1 MTKKNTS
8 SESTK
13 KNHGKVSDSRAEKRA
28 INISTNK
35 GTLYIVATP
44 IGNLGDITQRALETL
59 KKVDKV
65 CAEDTRNT
73 RKLLTHFGI
82 QAELQA
88 LHDHNEKNRIEQ
100 IKVWLEAG
108 ENIALVS
115 DAGTPLISDPG
126 YHLVNELGASGF
138 AIEPIPGVSA
148 IITALSI
155 AGLPTD
161 RFTFEGF
168 LPAKSVSRNKALQ
181 ANAKETRTQVYYESS
196 HRIAIT
202 IKAMLDSYG
211 TERKVVLAREL
222 TKLYEQVFRG
232 NLSEL
237 NDWIN
242 SDPMHQKGEFVLIL
256 EGHTEETDREAIHQS
271 SENLLKI
278 LLDELPV
285 KQAAT
290 IAAKITG
297 LKKNSLYRQ
306 AMQIKDS

>member
-1 MTKKNTS
+1 MTTKNTA
-8 SESTK
+8 
-13 KNHGKVSDSRAEKRA
+13 GK
-28 INISTNK
+28 T

-44 IGNLGDITQRALETL
+44 IGNLGDITQRAIETL
-59 KKVDKV
+59 KKVDKI

-82 QAELQA
+82 SGDLQA

-100 IKVWLEAG
+100 IKGWLDAG

-126 YHLVNELGASGF
+126 YHLVNQLGGDGSGNENDNDSGYR
-138 AIEPIPGVSA
+138 IEPIPGASA

-168 LPAKSVSRNKALQ
+168 LPAKSVGRNKVLQ
-181 ANAKETRTQVYYESS
+181 ANALEPRTQVYYESS
-196 HRIAIT
+196 HRISVT
-202 IKAMLDSYG
+202 ISAMLEIYG
-211 TERKVVLAREL
+211 AERKVVLAREL
-222 TKLYEQVFRG
+222 TKLYEQIFRG
-232 NLSEL
+232 SLNGL

-242 SDPMHQKGEFVLIL
+242 ADPMHQKGEFVLML
-256 EGHTEETDREAIHQS
+256 EGHIEETDSDALQRT
-271 SENLLKI
+271 SEELLTI

-285 KQAAT
+285 KQAAS
-290 IAAKITG
+290 IASKITG
-297 LKKNSLYRQ
+297 RKKNELYRL
-306 AMQIKDS
+306 AMSLKSK